1 MVVCV
6 CLHYIN
12 VLVLVGK
19 LLYSSKQYWNPNS
32 VFCTKF
38 SISVNIFFFFDA
50 AELVI
55 YVKRK
60 FLLLKQGIAIIASAV
75 LNSLCLNLLGAS
87 LKARTTMM
95 LLKFLFN

>member
-38 SISVNIFFFFDA
+38 SISVNIFFFDA

-60 FLLLKQGIAIIASAV
+60 FLLLNQGIAIIASAV

-87 LKARTTMM
+87 LRGESYHDGFKIP
-95 LLKFLFN
+95 F